1 MSPTLIDAVIDT
13 MLQRLLPTAGVNGR
27 VFEDRAAAYTRE
39 DAPAIE
45 IRAREALATPLGDN
59 HPVRSIL
66 QVQLRIDLCI
76 YTRSALDNAGSEAS
90 VRALAAPIWLS
101 AHSLLMQDPTLG
113 GLAARLRWQGVR
125 WERENADGTAG
136 WTTHTYEA
144 ALAMRELNLQQ
155 PLGQSH

>member
-1 MSPTLIDAVIDT
+1 MNPTLIDDVLAA
-13 MLQRLLPTAGVNGR
+13 MLTRLQATAGISGR
-27 VFEDRAAAYTRE
+27 VFEDRSAPYTRE

-45 IRAREALATPLGDN
+45 LRAREAMGTTLGDN
-59 HPVRSIL
+59 HPARSVL
-66 QVQLRIDLCI
+66 QVRLLVDLCI
-76 YTRSALDNAGSEAS
+76 YTRSAMDATGSEAS
-90 VRALAAPIWLS
+90 TRLLAAPIWAS
-101 AHSLLMQDPTLG
+101 AHGLLMQDPSLG
-113 GLAARLRWQGVR
+113 GLAARLRWQAVR